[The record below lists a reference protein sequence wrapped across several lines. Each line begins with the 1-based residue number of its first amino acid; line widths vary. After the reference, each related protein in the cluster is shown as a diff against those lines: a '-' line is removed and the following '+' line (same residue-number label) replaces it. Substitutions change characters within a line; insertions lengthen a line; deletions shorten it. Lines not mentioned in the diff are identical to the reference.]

1 MFRAADTPMTKDHN
15 SRSGNDTFE
24 QAWRNRF
31 EEFASLRDDDAGI
44 AGWSSAG
51 LDARMRRFAELWHS
65 GRPGMRWLDAGCGAG
80 TYTRYLMARDIDV
93 TGIDYSLPAIR
104 KAKMRSPPEIGYAV
118 ADVRHLPFRAETFD
132 GVLCFGVIQ
141 ALGESETALRELGL
155 LTRPGGEVWV
165 DALNR
170 AFVINAARVLA
181 RKLRRRPAHLRYESP
196 RKLKR
201 ILIAQGF
208 CDVAVFWMPIA
219 PSRWPR
225 LQRFVETPLLRR
237 MLRFVPLF
245 GPLISHSFIVRCTKP
260 IRSSAAAGAPA

>member
-1 MFRAADTPMTKDHN
+1 MTKDTN
-15 SRSGNDTFE
+15 RSGNDTFE
-24 QAWRNRF
+24 QAWRSRF

-51 LDARMRRFAELWHS
+51 PDARMRRFAELWHS

-80 TYTRYLMARDIDV
+80 TYTPYLMARDIDV
-93 TGIDYSLPAIR
+93 MGIDYSLPATR
-104 KAKMRSPPEIGYAV
+104 KAKMRSPPEIGCAV
-118 ADVRHLPFRAETFD
+118 ADVRHLPFSAETFD

-141 ALGESETALRELGL
+141 ALGESETALRELCL

-225 LQRFVETPLLRR
+225 MQRFVETPLLRR

-245 GPLISHSFIVRCTKP
+245 GPLISYSFIVRWTKP
-260 IRSSAAAGAPA
+260 IRSLATAGAPT

>member
-1 MFRAADTPMTKDHN
+1 MTKDPN
-15 SRSGNDTFE
+15 SRPGSDTFE
-24 QAWRNRF
+24 QGWRSRF

-51 LDARMRRFAELWHS
+51 LDARMRRFAELWHP
-65 GRPGMRWLDAGCGAG
+65 GRPGTRWLDAGCGAG
-80 TYTRYLMARDIDV
+80 TYARYLMARDIDV
-93 TGIDYSLPAIR
+93 TGIDYSLPALR
-104 KAKMRSPPEIGYAV
+104 KAKMRSPSEIAYAV

-141 ALGESETALRELGL
+141 ALGESETALRELCL
-155 LTRPGGEVWV
+155 LTRPGGELWI

-170 AFVINAARVLA
+170 AFVINATRVLT

-196 RKLKR
+196 RELKR

-208 CDVAVFWMPIA
+208 RDVAIFWMPIA
-219 PSRWPR
+219 PPHWPR

-245 GPLISHSFIVRCTKP
+245 GLLISHSFIVRCTKP
-260 IRSSAAAGAPA
+260 IRSSVAAGASA